1 MSLRKGKPPDFQG
14 LLSTGTDVEL
24 SLGDL
29 KFHCDFIMREAVGKK
44 KSQVMNGAW
53 ALFSESYGSVITM

>member
-29 KFHCDFIMREAVGKK
+29 KFHCDFIMREAVEKK
-44 KSQVMNGAW
+44 KKKPGDEWSMGTIQ
-53 ALFSESYGSVITM
+53 